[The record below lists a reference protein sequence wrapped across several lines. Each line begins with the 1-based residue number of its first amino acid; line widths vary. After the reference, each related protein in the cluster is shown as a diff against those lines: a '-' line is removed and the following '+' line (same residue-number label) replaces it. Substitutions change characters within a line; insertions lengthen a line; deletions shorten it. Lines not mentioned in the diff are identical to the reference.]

1 MTSVADEYA
10 LSDESYFDWTRI
22 WADSV
27 PGGDVSQIGNLLL
40 AVTSAPQE
48 WWNIAFV
55 MRPLE
60 APERSLRAVAAAFD
74 ARKQPFIIRIREGL
88 DPATEAAAEALGFE
102 YTDTMP
108 GMVFSPI
115 TAAPNAP
122 DGLRIRQVS
131 DEAERLDFAR
141 VTSEGFEMELEEVS
155 RLMPAEL
162 MRHDRWESFVGYH
175 GGQAA
180 CCSAVAITDGTAG
193 ITFVATLE
201 PFRGRG
207 FGEAMTWHAVQRGVE
222 RGCSAAA
229 LQASR
234 MGYPIYE
241 RMGFRHITGY
251 KTYVL
256 PRYRS

>member
-1 MTSVADEYA
+1 VTSVADEYD

-60 APERSLRAVAAAFD
+60 SAERSLRAVTAAFD

-88 DPATEAAAEALGFE
+88 DPAAETAAEALGFE

-108 GMVFSPI
+108 GMVFTPI
-115 TAAPNAP
+115 TSAPAP
-122 DGLRIRQVS
+122 PEGLRIRQVA
-131 DEAERLDFAR
+131 DEAGRLDFAR
-141 VTSEGFEMELEEVS
+141 IASEGFEMEFEEVS
-155 RLMPAEL
+155 RLMPSDL
-162 MRHDRWESFVGYH
+162 MQHERWESYVGYDA
-175 GGQAA
+175 GQPA

-201 PFRGRG
+201 PFRRRG
-207 FGEAMTWHAVQRGVE
+207 YGEAITWHAVQRGVE
-222 RGCSAAA
+222 RGCTAAA

-234 MGYPIYE
+234 LGYPIYE